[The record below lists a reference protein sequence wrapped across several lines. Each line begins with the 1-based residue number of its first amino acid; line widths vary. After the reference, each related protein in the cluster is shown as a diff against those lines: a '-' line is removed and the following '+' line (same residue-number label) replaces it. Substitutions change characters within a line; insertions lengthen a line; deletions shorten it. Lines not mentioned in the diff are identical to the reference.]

1 MKGVWNFEDIK
12 PYILDDDYE
21 LSEFFKVTI
30 LDELELYKGDKVM
43 IDGDLFYVY
52 DKEVTSMDNV
62 FIFIFAIED

>member
-1 MKGVWNFEDIK
+1 MKGIWNFEDIK

-30 LDELELYKGDKVM
+30 LNELDLYKGDKVM